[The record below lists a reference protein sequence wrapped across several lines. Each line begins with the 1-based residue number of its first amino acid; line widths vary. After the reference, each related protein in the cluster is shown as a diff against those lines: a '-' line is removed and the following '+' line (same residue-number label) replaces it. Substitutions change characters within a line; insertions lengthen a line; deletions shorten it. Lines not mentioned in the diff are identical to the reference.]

1 MNRKKF
7 IAVVASLSVFCM
19 TAVGSG
25 AVWAKNSGSDK
36 FDPQPVS
43 SDWEQKDMKG
53 TYAYFVSGKDWVG
66 VYKYGEDDDTP
77 LFAKARDQY
86 AACYEAAYS
95 VGSDLYV
102 VKGFAKD
109 ADDIGKVREMV
120 ESISYPGNPA
130 LNENSSDGS
139 GKDSGDEES
148 DQNGSSETS
157 SGKDNSGEDNS
168 DDDIISTSTITLKD
182 SDGNTVDIQRFL
194 HSDYSEE
201 YRGYD
206 GMEYTTDDDYC
217 FYDENGNEYTALN
230 DETHYFGG
238 KLEQHTLESSDGNTV
253 TVTQTTNGD
262 YYYRDDNGTGFSD
275 HGDGTWTD
283 ENGIDYTEIN

>member
-77 LFAKARDQY
+77 LFAKASDQY

-130 LNENSSDGS
+130 LDKQNGSDNSG
-139 GKDSGDEES
+139 S
-148 DQNGSSETS
+148 DQNEDQNSETGETEASDEVNVNTDEDGDNNS
-157 SGKDNSGEDNS
+157 SLETLTLVREDG
-168 DDDIISTSTITLKD
+168 STFTIT
-182 SDGNTVDIQRFL
+182 Q
-194 HSDYSEE
+194 
-201 YRGYD
+201 
-206 GMEYTTDDDYC
+206 
-217 FYDENGNEYTALN
+217 
-230 DETHYFGG
+230 
-238 KLEQHTLESSDGNTV
+238 Q
-253 TVTQTTNGD
+253 TNGD
-262 YYYRDDNGTGFSD
+262 YCYRDDDGVGYTDNGDESY
-275 HGDGTWTD
+275 TD
-283 ENGIDYTEIN
+283 EYGNTYRALNDATHYL

>member
-77 LFAKARDQY
+77 LFAKASDQY

-275 HGDGTWTD
+275 HGD
-283 ENGIDYTEIN
+283 

>member
-77 LFAKARDQY
+77 LFAKASDQY

-148 DQNGSSETS
+148 DWLFRNFFREG
-157 SGKDNSGEDNS
+157 
-168 DDDIISTSTITLKD
+168 
-182 SDGNTVDIQRFL
+182 
-194 HSDYSEE
+194 
-201 YRGYD
+201 
-206 GMEYTTDDDYC
+206 
-217 FYDENGNEYTALN
+217 
-230 DETHYFGG
+230 
-238 KLEQHTLESSDGNTV
+238 
-253 TVTQTTNGD
+253 
-262 YYYRDDNGTGFSD
+262 
-275 HGDGTWTD
+275 
-283 ENGIDYTEIN
+283 